1 MSDNIPRL
9 TGGIL
14 FGLILDAR
22 KTRSRVRSTPVD
34 KADGLTEV
42 DVMQS
47 FLEIFT
53 GESQERPQGNTFNK
67 NVSDYKKC
75 LVSNTAYL
83 PFDDQTFINSFDV
96 SVQQNK
102 KDTLESMSVF
112 INEKLLPQKLEWLVT
127 AVIETIC
134 ADETIDKSER
144 FTVSKHNTISKS
156 DLSHITEVEIEL
168 FLLDVMKYIFVNK
181 IDNTLGKS
189 TFEAW
194 YSQNGPNTT
203 WRLDNPEL
211 GTSFNRL
218 EIIRYSP
225 SLEEPVK
232 LTDDRGKQEHIEET
246 DSGIENEFSSNVESN
261 DSITRQ
267 VLHNHKGMNQ
277 YANNIYNIEQ
287 QQNADRIYIIEQAN
301 NVNNIV
307 NHAPT
312 RNNLPPTE
320 YYNLFIL
327 NGEKY
332 ENKSFILR
340 NERIFE
346 YTTTAIKNKFSSFT
360 HEDIDEIISLP
371 TLFLP
376 EYNKYDQN
384 IKKGFLGR
392 LVDIDKTDGNGI
404 SRFYFQKEKVIDL
417 ESLVTFKSEL
427 MIEEWELSR
436 THWAIKRA
444 NIQSIV
450 GNIVD

>member
-14 FGLILDAR
+14 FGLILEAR
-22 KTRSRVRSTPVD
+22 ETRSRVRGTTID
-34 KADGLTEV
+34 RADGLADV
-42 DVMQS
+42 DIMQS
-47 FLEIFT
+47 FLEIFM
-53 GESQERPQGNTFNK
+53 GESQERPQGKSFNK

-75 LVSNTAYL
+75 LVSDTAYL

-96 SVQQNK
+96 SVRQNK

-112 INEKLLPQKLEWLVT
+112 ISEKLSARKLKWLVP

-168 FLLDVMKYIFVNK
+168 FLLDVMRYIFVNK

-194 YSQNGPNTT
+194 YSQSGRNMPWKLHNT
-203 WRLDNPEL
+203 EL

-232 LTDDRGKQEHIEET
+232 LTDDRGEQEHIEET

-267 VLHNHKGMNQ
+267 VLHNPKVMNQ
-277 YANNIYNIEQ
+277 YANNIYNIEHV
-287 QQNADRIYIIEQAN
+287 E
-301 NVNNIV
+301 
-307 NHAPT
+307 
-312 RNNLPPTE
+312 NL
-320 YYNLFIL
+320 N
-327 NGEKY
+327 
-332 ENKSFILR
+332 
-340 NERIFE
+340 
-346 YTTTAIKNKFSSFT
+346 
-360 HEDIDEIISLP
+360 
-371 TLFLP
+371 
-376 EYNKYDQN
+376 
-384 IKKGFLGR
+384 
-392 LVDIDKTDGNGI
+392 
-404 SRFYFQKEKVIDL
+404 
-417 ESLVTFKSEL
+417 
-427 MIEEWELSR
+427 
-436 THWAIKRA
+436 
-444 NIQSIV
+444 
-450 GNIVD
+450 